1 MKISVENETKLIK
14 EILEAYDVK
23 PNEATIV
30 AEVITDGDIK
40 GFSTHG
46 LGRFPQY
53 IKSINAG
60 TIKTEGDYEIEK
72 ESAASA
78 VINGNHKFGHYVTVK
93 AMDLAIKKASE
104 TGVGIIGIHDSNHYG
119 IAGYYS
125 DLASLQDMIGIVIS
139 NTEPAMAPFGGKK
152 ALLGTNPITISI
164 PTDDIH
170 NYICVDM
177 ATSITARG
185 KLLEAKRKNE
195 EIPEGLALDK
205 DGNPT
210 TDPEAGLEGS
220 ILPFGGFKGYALAF
234 MFELLAGPLVG
245 AEFGENV
252 HGTATPDEM
261 CTKGDLLIA
270 IDPEFF
276 AGSMQFKFYV
286 DQFVREIREENGV
299 IPGDREIQNI
309 DKYQREG
316 VPVDPAL
323 HEQLTEIA
331 SEKGLDI
338 ESYFE
343 E

>member
-1 MKISVENETKLIK
+1 MKISVENESKLIEEMLK
-14 EILEAYDVK
+14 SYDVK
-23 PNEATIV
+23 ENEAKIV
-30 AEVITDGDIK
+30 ADVITDGDLK

-46 LGRFPQY
+46 IGRFPQY
-53 IKSINAG
+53 IKSIKAG
-60 TIKTEGDYEIEK
+60 TILTEGDYEIEK
-72 ESAASA
+72 ETESTAM
-78 VINGNHKFGHYVTVK
+78 INGNHKFGHYVTVK
-93 AMDLAIKKASE
+93 AMDLAVEKASK
-104 TGVGIIGIHDSNHYG
+104 TGVGIVGIHDSNHYG

-170 NYICVDM
+170 TYICVDM

-195 EIPEGLALDK
+195 EIPEGFALDK
-205 DGNPT
+205 DGKPT
-210 TDPEAGLEGS
+210 TDPEEGLNGS

-245 AEFGENV
+245 AEVGDKV
-252 HGTATPDEM
+252 QGTATPDEM
-261 CTKGDLLIA
+261 CTKGDLLIV
-270 IDPEFF
+270 IDPEHF

-286 DQFVREIREENGV
+286 DQFIREIREENGV
-299 IPGDREIQNI
+299 IPGDREIENI
-309 DKYQREG
+309 GNNKENGITIDETLYNE
-316 VPVDPAL
+316 
-323 HEQLTEIA
+323 LTSMAE
-331 SEKGLDI
+331 EKGLNI